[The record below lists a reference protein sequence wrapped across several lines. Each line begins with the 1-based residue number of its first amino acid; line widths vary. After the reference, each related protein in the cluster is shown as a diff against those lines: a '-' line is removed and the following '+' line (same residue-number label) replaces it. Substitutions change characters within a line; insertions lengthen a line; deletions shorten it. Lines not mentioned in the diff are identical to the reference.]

1 MKLAPMG
8 FKIAVIN
15 IIKNLKENIN
25 IMIKRMEDI
34 RKEPNGNYTS
44 EKRIIWN
51 IKFTGLVWK
60 QIRYHKWKHW

>member
-44 EKRIIWN
+44 EK
-51 IKFTGLVWK
+51 
-60 QIRYHKWKHW
+60 

>member
-44 EKRIIWN
+44 EKWIIWN

-60 QIRYHKWKHW
+60 QIRYHEWKHW